1 MRPKIIIVYIL
12 ACTQAVAWPRA
23 RLDYMTEVKNPERR
37 LPILAEAR
45 QLLREAKASETNRVK
60 TLTLGLNRCE
70 QLLWVWPD
78 DVFVE
83 ALVILAEIT
92 WLKGQP
98 DRALG

>member
-1 MRPKIIIVYIL
+1 MRPKIIIVYLL

-23 RLDYMTEVKNPERR
+23 RVDYMTEVKNPERR
-37 LPILAEAR
+37 LPILEEAR
-45 QLLREAKASETNRVK
+45 QLLREAKASETNRVE
-60 TLTLGLNRCE
+60 TLDLCLDRCE
-70 QLLWVWPD
+70 QLLWVRPD